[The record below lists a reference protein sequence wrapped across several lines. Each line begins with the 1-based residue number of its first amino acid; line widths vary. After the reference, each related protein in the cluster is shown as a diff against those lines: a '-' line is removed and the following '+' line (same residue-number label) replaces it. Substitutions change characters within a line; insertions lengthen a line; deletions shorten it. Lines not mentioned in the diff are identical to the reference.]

1 MAHPVIVVGTYD
13 NRHRAELDYEHIAKN
28 REELWS
34 ERIYAIDEAGKC
46 SLFAASPEKFQP
58 LAENQIGT
66 EAFATP
72 TIVGGRIYLRVA
84 EMKDGQRQEMLYC
97 LGRK

>member
-1 MAHPVIVVGTYD
+1 VG
-13 NRHRAELDYEHIAKN
+13 
-28 REELWS
+28 

-46 SLFAASPEKFQP
+46 SIFAATPSEFKQ
-58 LAENQIGT
+58 LGENQIGN

-84 EMKDGQRQEMLYC
+84 ETKDGQRQEMLYC
-97 LGRK
+97 LGQK